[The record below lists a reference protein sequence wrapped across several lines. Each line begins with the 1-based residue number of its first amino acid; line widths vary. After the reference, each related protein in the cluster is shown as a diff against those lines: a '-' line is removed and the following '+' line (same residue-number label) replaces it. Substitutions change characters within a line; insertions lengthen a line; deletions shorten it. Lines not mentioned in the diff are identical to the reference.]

1 MTTMLFSDVENVFSP
16 PHSKEEEEKKGKEG
30 KAAAA
35 AAEKI
40 AVRNREAQQHQ
51 HDPGACF
58 CTG

>member
-1 MTTMLFSDVENVFSP
+1 MLFSDVENVFSP